1 MNIETLFA
9 NTIRDYL
16 KTGYAGVTFTA
27 DATANTITA
36 ALDAAPNTSA
46 VRLTT
51 TGTLPAPLVAGTT
64 YCIRDK
70 SGNVRKLA
78 ATPGGAAIDITDTG
92 AGVHT
97 ITPYTDL
104 LPAPSALSYLAA
116 HERGDKA
123 RPLITVEVKRDEQTH
138 PELAVLMCMVKIE
151 INVATP
157 GATGTG
163 FTDPATAETWIKSLR
178 AHLADKPRFT
188 AYIDANLSEAERTG
202 WKLLMHYL
210 PPHYSPEIEAGD
222 QERTYEQALQITCNV
237 IEPS

>member
-9 NTIRDYL
+9 NTLRDYL
-16 KTGYAGVTFTA
+16 KTGYQGVTFTA

-64 YCIRDK
+64 YYVRDK
-70 SGNVRKLA
+70 SANVRKLA
-78 ATPGGAAIDITDTG
+78 LTSGGAAIDLTDTG
-92 AGVHT
+92 TGAHT
-97 ITPYTDL
+97 ITPHTDL
-104 LPAPSALSYLAA
+104 LPAPSALSYIAT
-116 HERGDKA
+116 HERGDKV

-157 GATGTG
+157 NASGTG

-178 AHLADKPRFT
+178 AHLADKARFT
-188 AYIDANLSEAERTG
+188 AFVDTLSESDRTG
-202 WKLLMHYL
+202 WQLLLHYL
-210 PPHYSPEIEAGD
+210 PPYFTPEIEAGD
-222 QERTYEQALQITCNV
+222 QERTYEQALQITCRV